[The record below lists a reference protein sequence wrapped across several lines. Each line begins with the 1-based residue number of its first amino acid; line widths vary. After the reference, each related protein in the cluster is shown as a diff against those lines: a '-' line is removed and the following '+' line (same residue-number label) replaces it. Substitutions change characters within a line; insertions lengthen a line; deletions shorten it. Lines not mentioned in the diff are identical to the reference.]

1 MRRRIAR
8 FLLWLHRRL
17 NGPSVRTAEQQAQ
30 IDTIRTQARLLN
42 EAAEREALF
51 RQDYVERACELI
63 EARQMQGAGPWLV
76 AESRGSAASGA
87 TAIRE
92 SNPIT
97 SQGAFGDIEL
107 ALQNVEWRREI
118 NLSWLEFSRWGI
130 QQIILISRLYY
141 IKNPI
146 MRRLIDISSIYVF
159 GRGVEVSSD
168 DDGANDVIT
177 EFFER
182 NKSTLGQIALV
193 ELEKRKYYDGNLFF
207 AFFSDTSDK

>member
-1 MRRRIAR
+1 MRKSLIRLIV
-8 FLLWLHRRL
+8 WLHRKL
-17 NGPSVRTAEQQAQ
+17 VQPPKRTAEEQAQ
-30 IDTIRTQARLLN
+30 LDTIREQRRLLN
-42 EAAEREALF
+42 EAGAREAQY
-51 RQDYVERACELI
+51 RADYVERAMELV
-63 EARQMQGAGPWLV
+63 EAKAMTGAGPWLV
-76 AESRGSAASGA
+76 AESRASAAQGE
-87 TAIRE
+87 TRIRE

-141 IKNPI
+141 IKNPFI
-146 MRRLIDISSIYVF
+146 RRLIDICAIYVF

-168 DDGANDVIT
+168 DDAANEVLKQ
-177 EFFER
+177 FFEA
-182 NKSTLGQIALV
+182 NKTTLGQIALV

-207 AFFSDTSDK
+207 AFF